1 MGLAESSDGT
11 TLGLTPDHKM
21 LLQMRNT
28 LYEGSWED
36 FRRDLAA
43 RLNNE
48 PHVFEIV
55 PASPEMRST
64 IENHLRL
71 IEEMEAW
78 ELVHDK
84 TLPLESDE
92 R

>member
-11 TLGLTPDHKM
+11 TLALTPDHKM
-21 LLQMRNT
+21 LLQMRKT
-28 LYEGSWED
+28 LYEGSWAD
-36 FRRDLAA
+36 FKRDLAA
-43 RLNNE
+43 RLDNK

-64 IENHLRL
+64 IESHLRL

-78 ELVHDK
+78 ELAYDK
-84 TLPLESDE
+84 TLPLESNQK
-92 R
+92 